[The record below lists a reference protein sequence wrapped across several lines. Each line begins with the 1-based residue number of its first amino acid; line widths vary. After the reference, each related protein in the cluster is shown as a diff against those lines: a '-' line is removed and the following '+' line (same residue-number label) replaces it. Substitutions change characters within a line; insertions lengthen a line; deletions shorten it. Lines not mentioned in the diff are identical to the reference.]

1 MGQSDSPK
9 NTTLERFSERLIL
22 ITGLGVLA
30 ITLMVSFDVLMRYF
44 LDQPQ
49 LFVDELTSFILVGVI
64 FLGAGPTF
72 YKGAHIRVDL
82 LTSHLRPKI
91 QSRLRVVTL
100 SIGIV
105 LLGIVAYETW
115 VTAVSAFQTG
125 RISAVMAYPLW
136 TAMVFVPLGLILMVF
151 FMVVELVKE
160 MKGRGGKGREEPRDV
175 SLEISH

>member
-9 NTTLERFSERLIL
+9 NSSLERFSERLIL
-22 ITGLGVLA
+22 ISGLGVLV
-30 ITLMVSFDVLMRYF
+30 ITLLVSFDVLMRYF

-64 FLGAGPTF
+64 FLGSGPTF
-72 YKGAHIRVDL
+72 YRGAHIRVDL
-82 LTSHLRPKI
+82 ITSHLRPKF
-91 QSRLRVVTL
+91 QTRLRVITL
-100 SIGIV
+100 IIGIV
-105 LLGIVAYETW
+105 LLGIIAHETW

-151 FMVVELVKE
+151 FMLVDLVK
-160 MKGRGGKGREEPRDV
+160 KARGGERKVQENPEDFSR
-175 SLEISH
+175 EISH